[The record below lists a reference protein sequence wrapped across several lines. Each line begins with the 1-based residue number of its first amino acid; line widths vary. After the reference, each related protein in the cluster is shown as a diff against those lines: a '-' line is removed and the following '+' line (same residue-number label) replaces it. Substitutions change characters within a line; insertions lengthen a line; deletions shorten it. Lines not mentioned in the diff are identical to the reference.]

1 MARLK
6 KNGNLSG
13 AIGNIV
19 FVNDGDRAYVRAKG
33 NSPKQSQNTKTE
45 AEIFGWVGQKEKL
58 YRDILKDKLGLIS
71 YQYQAV
77 KHKTRLRKTV
87 VKETT
92 PSGTTIYRFQNP
104 EALVGFDFNPKM
116 EWERSTNFYPV
127 YQLDTTGTMMI
138 DIPAMMW
145 GEQVKPPK
153 KASVARITL
162 YALATDLNLPRVD
175 VEILSSLSQV
185 LGEKEKLPAQQWSF
199 NIPQDTS
206 WLLII
211 GVIDFESR
219 GLPLDQTEKSVATYL
234 WARSLKA

>member
-87 VKETT
+87 VKEAT

-104 EALVGFDFNPKM
+104 DALVGFDFNPKM

-138 DIPAMMW
+138 DIPV
-145 GEQVKPPK
+145 E
-153 KASVARITL
+153 SD
-162 YALATDLNLPRVD
+162 LATATQKRQRAFAAELLCPIDALVEFLDGDYSESAQEDAADHFEVSETTIAALLANNACLPIAESARLPYRVQTQAFQR
-175 VEILSSLSQV
+175 L
-185 LGEKEKLPAQQWSF
+185 
-199 NIPQDTS
+199 DT
-206 WLLII
+206 
-211 GVIDFESR
+211 
-219 GLPLDQTEKSVATYL
+219 
-234 WARSLKA
+234 